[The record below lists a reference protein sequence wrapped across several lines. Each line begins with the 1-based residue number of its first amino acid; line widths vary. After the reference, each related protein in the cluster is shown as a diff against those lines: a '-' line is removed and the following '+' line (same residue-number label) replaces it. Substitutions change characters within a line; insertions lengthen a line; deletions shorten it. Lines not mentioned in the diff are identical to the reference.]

1 MKCRICKSNKNYEV
15 FNLKKQPLANK
26 YPKNKKEIIKE
37 KKYKLSVYFCEECK
51 TAQIKNI
58 ISRKLMFKEYFYLSS
73 INKGLRDH
81 FFKLAKKLKK
91 FNFVVDIGSND
102 GILLDP
108 LKKNNVKAVG
118 IDPSINVGKIANDKG
133 LLTYIGFFEKK
144 IIDKILKNNQ
154 KPDAIVASSVIT
166 HLEKPLEFVKNVK
179 SFLQE
184 DGTLI
189 LEIEYL
195 HHFLE
200 NLEYER
206 FYFDRPFYYSA
217 TSIFYM
223 FKKYDMCLY
232 DIELIN
238 IHGSSLRLFIKNSN
252 SAAMTNRCKKILA
265 KENRKLNLSNL
276 KKLNTQIIREANL
289 LKNTLIKLKNNNN
302 KIIGYGSPA
311 RVSTI
316 TNFSKINSSLIDYII
331 DDSPIKQN
339 KFTPGSHIRILPK
352 KNNINKNINIV
363 VVFAYEYFKDIK
375 KKFKGF
381 KVKFYKPIPFK
392 ILK

>member
-1 MKCRICKSNKNYEV
+1 M
-15 FNLKKQPLANK
+15 
-26 YPKNKKEIIKE
+26 
-37 KKYKLSVYFCEECK
+37 
-51 TAQIKNI
+51 
-58 ISRKLMFKEYFYLSS
+58 
-73 INKGLRDH
+73 
-81 FFKLAKKLKK
+81 
-91 FNFVVDIGSND
+91 
-102 GILLDP
+102 
-108 LKKNNVKAVG
+108 
-118 IDPSINVGKIANDKG
+118 
-133 LLTYIGFFEKK
+133 
-144 IIDKILKNNQ
+144 
-154 KPDAIVASSVIT
+154 
-166 HLEKPLEFVKNVK
+166 
-179 SFLQE
+179 
-184 DGTLI
+184 I

-217 TSIFYM
+217 NSIFYM
-223 FKKYDMCLY
+223 FKKYDMSLY

-238 IHGSSLRLFIKNSN
+238 IHGSSLRLFIKNCN
-252 SAAMTNRCKKILA
+252 STTMTKRCKKILA

-276 KKLNTQIIREANL
+276 KKLNTQIIRESNL
-289 LKNTLIKLKNNNN
+289 LKNTLKKLKNNNN

-375 KKFKGF
+375 KRFKGF